1 MDIIRDYIPE
11 KYKKDLKTNF
21 DTIIGGGCLI
31 MKNPNDEKDENPFRY
46 IILYNEI
53 KENTGNEINFFLYI
67 KDKNERNEAV
77 NYILKNNLSNYF
89 KKIDYNYKEDH
100 KKISNNYIIVRCCD
114 ASLVEKSFS
123 KIEQNKN
130 NELSTQNKN
139 LSLNIEQKPKSNELN
154 IKNSQNENLE
164 NNFFSNNMQK
174 INNFDG
180 NNFQNFNISMNL
192 MNNMNMDFNNMN
204 LNMNNLMN
212 NNNHNSQNL
221 LEENKY
227 LKNEIENL
235 KYSLLLK
242 NNEIQ
247 NLNNSL
253 LLKNKENADL
263 KNSIISKD
271 KENENLKSSIKSK
284 DNQINE
290 LKSKIDNLEN
300 KDEYVNSKQIRVV
313 QFISDDHSLICGIN
327 CLLSDTFAE
336 VEEKLYKIYPEYRE
350 TNNVFQVDGRGILR
364 FKTIADNNIQTG
376 HCVKIIKI
384 E

>member
-1 MDIIRDYIPE
+1 M
-11 KYKKDLKTNF
+11 
-21 DTIIGGGCLI
+21 
-31 MKNPNDEKDENPFRY
+31 
-46 IILYNEI
+46 
-53 KENTGNEINFFLYI
+53 
-67 KDKNERNEAV
+67 
-77 NYILKNNLSNYF
+77 
-89 KKIDYNYKEDH
+89 
-100 KKISNNYIIVRCCD
+100 
-114 ASLVEKSFS
+114 
-123 KIEQNKN
+123 
-130 NELSTQNKN
+130 
-139 LSLNIEQKPKSNELN
+139 
-154 IKNSQNENLE
+154 
-164 NNFFSNNMQK
+164 
-174 INNFDG
+174 
-180 NNFQNFNISMNL
+180 
-192 MNNMNMDFNNMN
+192 
-204 LNMNNLMN
+204 
-212 NNNHNSQNL
+212 
-221 LEENKY
+221 EENKY

-253 LLKNKENADL
+253 MLKNKENADL

-350 TNNVFQVDGRGILR
+350 TNNVFTVNGKGVLR

-376 HCVKIIKI
+376 QIVKIIRI
-384 E
+384 D